1 MPGVGPLHV
10 KCDLQDPLDA
20 GRITGRDHARDAG
33 RQEVPVLK
41 GLNMKW
47 TGAAAIAAAAVL
59 QAGGPVAPARSSA
72 APPKIVFILAD
83 DLGYGEL
90 GAYGQKRIRTP
101 RLDRMSSR
109 ER

>member
-10 KCDLQDPLDA
+10 KMRPP
-20 GRITGRDHARDAG
+20 GSARCRAYHREG
-33 RQEVPVLK
+33 PCARCRSARSSCFE

-59 QAGGPVAPARSSA
+59 QAAGPVAPARSSA
-72 APPKIVFILAD
+72 APPNIVFILAD